1 MLKKSTIF
9 FKALFWFIF
18 TLILNSLSQTYKILL
33 IENSLNNLKQKSK
46 NKFLALSVN
55 MQIRL
60 TFKYPSLY
68 YLE

>member
-1 MLKKSTIF
+1 MLKKSTNF